1 MKRILVIDDD
11 AHVRV
16 TLGAILGRLG
26 FEVVSAEDGREGL
39 DLFQQLAPDLVITDI
54 IMPEQ
59 DGIATIARAREQ
71 SPQTRIIA
79 ISGGG
84 RLGNSDMLKLARAA
98 GADDILAKP
107 FAVAD
112 LIAVVTR
119 TLGTAA

>member
-39 DLFQQLAPDLVITDI
+39 ELFRKLAPDLVITDI

-79 ISGGG
+79 MSGGG

-119 TLGTAA
+119 TLGAAA